1 MADVAEQATLLALV
15 SHSPYEWYKTASL
28 IEEAGS
34 ARALLHGR
42 LPAADEPDAQ
52 VIEEL
57 RQQVTQDEVD
67 HNVAQIGT
75 WTSDGLHLVTVLDD
89 DYPLNLREVYNRPP
103 FLFLRGQ
110 LQVEDNRSLAV
121 VGTRTPTAQGL
132 EQARQLAGDLAGR
145 GVTVLSGLARGID
158 SAAHEGALA
167 AGGRT
172 VAVFGTGINRIYP
185 PENAPLAA
193 RILRHGA
200 HVSQFWPNAPP
211 TKFSFPMR
219 NVVSSGMALGTV
231 VVEAHGKSGA
241 RMQARLC
248 LEHGKRLFLVRS
260 LVLHEEWAQRYAERP
275 GTIVV
280 ESVDDVVA
288 VLDDLLSPP
297 VQLSLYP

>member
-1 MADVAEQATLLALV
+1 MADVTEQAALLALV
-15 SHSPYEWYKTASL
+15 HHTTHEWYKTASL
-28 IEEAGS
+28 IEEVGS
-34 ARALLHGR
+34 ARALLDGA
-42 LPAADEPDAQ
+42 LPALDEADAQ
-52 VIEEL
+52 VVAAL
-57 RQQVTQDEVD
+57 RQQVTPDEVERYAIEID
-67 HNVAQIGT
+67 T
-75 WTSDGLHLVTVLDD
+75 WTSSGLRLVTVLDD

-103 FLFLRGQ
+103 FLFLRGE
-110 LQVEDNRSLAV
+110 LLPDDNRSLAV
-121 VGTRTPTAQGL
+121 VGTRTPSPQGL

-158 SAAHEGALA
+158 SAAHEGALE

-172 VAVFGTGINRIYP
+172 VAVLGTGINRIYP

-193 RILRHGA
+193 RILDHGV
-200 HVSQFWPNAPP
+200 HVSQFWPDAPP

-231 VVEAHGKSGA
+231 VVEAHGRSGA

-275 GTIVV
+275 GAMVV
-280 ESVDDVVA
+280 ESVDDVVGI
-288 VLDDLLSPP
+288 LDELLSPP
-297 VQLSLYP
+297 VQLSLYQ